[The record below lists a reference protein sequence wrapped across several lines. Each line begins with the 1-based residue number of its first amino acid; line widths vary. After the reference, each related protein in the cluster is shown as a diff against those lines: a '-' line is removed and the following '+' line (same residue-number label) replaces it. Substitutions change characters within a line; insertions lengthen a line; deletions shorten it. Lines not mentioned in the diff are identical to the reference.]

1 MSSTDVPSDAFAS
14 GSSLPAGTDVPS
26 EFLCPITYEVMTDPV
41 TLSDGHTYER
51 TAIEQWLQTHNTSPL
66 SNSRVSLADLKPNY
80 ALRSAIERFLAA
92 NPTALGVSGSQQAPV
107 NRTFRARTDG
117 EHLFVECL
125 EQEPLEVVTILVN
138 DVSGSMGSPSSNPGA
153 ATAAEGALFSRLDLV
168 KHANRTVAAMHAAQG
183 ASLGII
189 TFSDTAVTVLPV
201 KKMDVTGLADA
212 ERAVAG
218 MRLEGGTNMWAG
230 LQEALKQAAGVA
242 KAKPNAFINIIFL
255 TDGEPT
261 PDYIPRVGLVE
272 ALRRRLTVKVTLN
285 CFGFGYALDAKLLQ
299 ELCTLG
305 GGIYG
310 YLPDCSMVGSVSI
323 NAAAAA
329 LSTVATDV
337 RVGSIHLG
345 SIQAGATRFVK
356 MPATVDSVLEVSYA
370 NGGKAS
376 VTVERATELESDNAK
391 IVFKL
396 KEMLLD
402 ASHSR
407 EFFPENQ
414 AKVET
419 MLSWIGDENGENPF
433 ATAVKQDIKHA
444 DDHKGQILKALKSSD
459 WYNSWGLNHL
469 ISYIRALDQQQCV
482 NFKDAALQHY
492 ATDLFRRIQ
501 DKGNDLFDNLPVP
514 KPSCA
519 SSYGSYGGAAYRGVG
534 TLNLPTNMAG
544 FNTAQ
549 GGCWTGNCRVQMA
562 DNTWRMTHQLRA
574 GDSVLGG
581 HRILCVVR
589 TRHTKPMKLMRSDEL
604 TITPW
609 HPIRLAF
616 AKYPEWV
623 FPCESEAAEAEPVEE
638 FAHYVYN
645 LVLESGH
652 YVRIGVYDVCTLGH
666 CFNDNDVIKH
676 EYFGTYKVIQ
686 DLMMKPGWSQG
697 LVTLEPDEQKR
708 GDDGRVISCR
718 PRPPAAA
725 PPHAPAPPQP
735 PAASR
740 R

>member
-1 MSSTDVPSDAFAS
+1 MSSSVVDMPSDAFAS

-26 EFLCPITYEVMTDPV
+26 EFLCPITYEVMMDPV

-66 SNSRVSLADLKPNY
+66 SNRPAYTTDLKPNY

-92 NPTALGVSGSQQAPV
+92 NPTAVGVSGSQQAPV
-107 NRTFRARTDG
+107 DRTFRARTDG
-117 EHLFVECL
+117 QHLFVECL

-153 ATAAEGALFSRLDLV
+153 AAAEGALFSRLDLV
-168 KHANRTVAAMHAAQG
+168 KHANRTVASMHAAQG
-183 ASLGII
+183 ASLSII
-189 TFSDTAVTVLPV
+189 TFSDTAATVLPV
-201 KKMDVTGLADA
+201 KKMDVAGLADA

-218 MRLEGGTNMWAG
+218 MRLEGSTNMWAG
-230 LQEALKQAAGVA
+230 LQEALKQAAGVS

-261 PDYIPRVGLVE
+261 ADYLPRVGLVE
-272 ALRRRLTVKVTLN
+272 ALRRRLTAKVTLN

-299 ELCTLG
+299 ELCSLG

-337 RVGSIHLG
+337 RVGLPGFIQAVGNL
-345 SIQAGATRFVK
+345 QAGATRVVK
-356 MPATVDSVLEVSYA
+356 ASGVHLGSVLEVSYA

-376 VTVERATELESDNAK
+376 VTVGQATQAESDNAK
-391 IVFKL
+391 IAMKL

-444 DDHKGQILKALKSSD
+444 DDHKGQLLKALKSAE
-459 WYNSWGLNHL
+459 WYQTWGLNHL
-469 ISYIRALDQQQCV
+469 ISYARALDQQQCV
-482 NFKDAALQHY
+482 NFKDAALQFY

-519 SSYGSYGGAAYRGVG
+519 SSYGSYGSAYRGVG
-534 TLNLPTNMAG
+534 TLNLPMNMAG

-549 GGCWTGNCRVQMA
+549 GGCWTGNCQVQMA

-589 TRHTKPMKLMRSDEL
+589 TRHTKPIKLMRTDEL

-666 CFNDNDVIKH
+666 CFTDNDVIKH
-676 EYFGTYKVIQ
+676 PYFGTYKVIQ
-686 DLMMKPGWSQG
+686 DLMLKPGWSQG
-697 LVTLEPDEQKR
+697 LVTLNPEEQVR
-708 GDDGRVISCR
+708 GEDGRVLSV
-718 PRPPAAA
+718 
-725 PPHAPAPPQP
+725 
-735 PAASR
+735 
-740 R
+740 